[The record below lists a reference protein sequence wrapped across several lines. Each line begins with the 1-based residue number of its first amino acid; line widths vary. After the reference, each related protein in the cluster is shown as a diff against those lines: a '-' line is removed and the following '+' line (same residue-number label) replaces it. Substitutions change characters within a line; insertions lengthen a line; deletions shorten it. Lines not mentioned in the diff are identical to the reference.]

1 MMDLFSLCDV
11 EYNHQA
17 VNYLRLCMKSF
28 FLRLASFLCVVFL
41 VISSF
46 LSFPSPAFATPLDH
60 GDGSS
65 SGGSTKEGGGFK
77 EPAVRDAAT
86 SIGGG
91 AVTGGV
97 VGAVA
102 GGTVGGVPGAA
113 LGGSLGV
120 LGGAARGMFTEPN
133 KECLGEC
140 HTVGEPPNNQ
150 KRG

>member
-1 MMDLFSLCDV
+1 
-11 EYNHQA
+11 
-17 VNYLRLCMKSF
+17 MKSF

-46 LSFPSPAFATPLDH
+46 LSFPSPASAKPLDH

-65 SGGSTKEGGGFK
+65 TGGNTREGGSLREH
-77 EPAVRDAAT
+77 AVQDAAT
-86 SIGGG
+86 NIGGG

-102 GGTVGGVPGAA
+102 GGTAGGVPGAA
-113 LGGSLGV
+113 LGGSIGA

-133 KECLGEC
+133 KECLEGC
-140 HTVGEPPNNQ
+140 QTIGDV
-150 KRG
+150 RGSNSGSSGSSNRISPGRGGQL